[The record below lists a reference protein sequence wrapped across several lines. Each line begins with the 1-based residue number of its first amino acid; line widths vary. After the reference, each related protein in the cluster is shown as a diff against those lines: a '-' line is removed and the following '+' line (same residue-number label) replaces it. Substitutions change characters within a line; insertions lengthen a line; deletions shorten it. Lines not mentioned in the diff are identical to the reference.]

1 MTDEEL
7 EALSRDLESD
17 RVERK
22 ESIADAGKIRQAIC
36 AFANDMPNHGGPGVV
51 FIGVKDNGD
60 CANLPITDVLL
71 RTLANMRSGTRRGSP
86 PSPRFKATSMCARLR

>member
-7 EALSRDLESD
+7 LLLLKDIESD

-22 ESIADAGKIRQAIC
+22 ESWQSTKEKIREAIC
-36 AFANDMPNHGGPGVV
+36 AFANDLPNYQLPGVV

-60 CANLPITDVLL
+60 CANLSITDELL
-71 RTLANMRSGTRRGSP
+71 LNIAQCKDDGGIVQ
-86 PSPRFKATSMCARLR
+86 